1 MSLDGHVNAQGEPL
15 LRPGAGALARAFS
28 RQLPL
33 LWTGVVLLI
42 ALGWTY
48 LFFMLLDGLSRL
60 APSDLGPGMGLF
72 TQLKSLVVLD
82 GFAAELVRTLCRPWS
97 ADSGAGVLS
106 LGGIA
111 LVLAMWMAMTLAM
124 MVPTA
129 SPMIATY
136 ADISITARDKA
147 IKVVPVPVLIAGYL
161 AAWLLFCF
169 ATTAAQ
175 WALLE
180 LDLMSPELT
189 LASPRLAG
197 AIMIAAGIYQ
207 FTPLKMACLNKCRTP
222 LPFFMSNWTDS
233 TTGVFRLGFRQGLF
247 CLSCCWA
254 LMLVMFAVG
263 LMNVIWMAALGVVMA
278 LEKTLRNPVLI
289 VRGTGAALI
298 AAGLV
303 LAVTP

>member
-1 MSLDGHVNAQGEPL
+1 MSLEGHANASAEPL
-15 LRPGAGALARAFS
+15 LRPGAGMLARLFS

-48 LFFMLLDGLSRL
+48 LLFMLLDALSRS

-72 TQLKSLVVLD
+72 SQLRSMVVLD
-82 GFAAELVRTLCRPWS
+82 GFAAELVRTLCRPWGVS
-97 ADSGAGVLS
+97 ADAGVLS
-106 LGGIA
+106 PAGFF
-111 LVLAMWMAMTLAM
+111 LVVAMWMAMTLAM

-129 SPMIATY
+129 APMIATY
-136 ADISITARDKA
+136 ADISITAREKS
-147 IKVVPVPVLIAGYL
+147 IKVVPVAVLIGGYL
-161 AAWLLFCF
+161 CAWFLFCI
-169 ATTAAQ
+169 AAAAAQ

-180 LDLMSPELT
+180 LDLMTTEYT
-189 LASPRLAG
+189 LVSPRVAG

-207 FTPLKMACLNKCRTP
+207 FTALKMACLQKCRTP
-222 LPFFMSNWTDS
+222 LPFFMSNWTDR
-233 TTGVFRLGFRQGLF
+233 TAGVFHLGFRQGLF

-263 LMNVIWMAALGVVMA
+263 LMNVVWMAALGVVMA